1 MILSY
6 GARRAAAALGI
17 IALMLGTG
25 GVEILRQRTAD
36 VEWKAALIALQIVLT
51 IALLASM
58 IAFIVTLWADQA
70 RSAANAAQAVRRALR
85 RTDYDKR

>member
-36 VEWKAALIALQIVLT
+36 FEWKAALIALQIVLT

-70 RSAANAAQAVRRALR
+70 RSAASAAQAVRRALR